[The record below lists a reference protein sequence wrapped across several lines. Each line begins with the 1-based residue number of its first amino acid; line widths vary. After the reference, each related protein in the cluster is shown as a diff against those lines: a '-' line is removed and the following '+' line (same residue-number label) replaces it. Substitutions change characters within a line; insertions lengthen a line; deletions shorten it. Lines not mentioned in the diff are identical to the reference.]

1 MGNAAID
8 KGSSCSALPTPVV
21 LLLPSC
27 RSSLPILRHLVVP
40 DAEAGELKFPDL
52 RSIPLILERPPR
64 VSLHN
69 ALLAHDGQVREP
81 VGLGLEV
88 LLCTRRD
95 NPHSV
100 RHPEHVKEGLLHVRS
115 SLTFVGRPPRR
126 ALVQRPAEDGHDG
139 VDSRRRD
146 VDRTPAVAAEVSG
159 QGRARVRVPVL
170 EGPRGARGQG
180 EDLNARESK

>member
-8 KGSSCSALPTPVV
+8 KGSSCPALPTPVV

-27 RSSLPILRHLVVP
+27 RSSLPILRHLAVP

-52 RSIPLILERPPR
+52 RSIERPPR
-64 VSLHN
+64 VSLRN

-100 RHPEHVKEGLLHVRS
+100 RYPEHLKG
-115 SLTFVGRPPRR
+115 
-126 ALVQRPAEDGHDG
+126 
-139 VDSRRRD
+139 
-146 VDRTPAVAAEVSG
+146 
-159 QGRARVRVPVL
+159 
-170 EGPRGARGQG
+170 
-180 EDLNARESK
+180 